1 MSTSTPSPGPPPP
14 PPPTVAWPSAAGPSA
29 PPGDASRSLDPH
41 ADLPSRAAG
50 GSRWRAVILAIA
62 IAFAFADASIVV
74 LGLPSIYGE
83 LQTTIVQ
90 ASWVI
95 TIYALVVTIV
105 ALLIG
110 PLAAR
115 LRPASVALVGLV
127 GFAAGSALSGVAG
140 SIGLLY
146 AGRALQG
153 FGAALALVASLPVLV
168 HLTGSV
174 SRGRHWWVT
183 AAVSGA
189 SVGPALGGLLTQVF
203 AWRAIFFV
211 QVPVAVVAVI
221 AVAAPSVRRGAVD
234 LPGRVQPRALV
245 ANAGEV
251 VTFGALVGALF
262 LGVLLL
268 VVVWGYDP
276 IVGAVVVSAL
286 PAASFAVRPLAAR
299 VSPAV
304 SGAAGAVVLAGG
316 LAGLAFLPR
325 VSGALAAVAF
335 ALCGAG
341 MGLALSVLG
350 PASLPEASGLVG
362 AGSRAVAARH
372 AGLML
377 GLLLI
382 APLLGNNL
390 EARANDSA
398 LAGTRSLLEA
408 QLPLRQK
415 IPVAWALRKE
425 IQQTPDGEVPDVD
438 GVFAAQGAGDNPSL
452 ASARDGLVGTIEA
465 ILTRAFRSSFLI
477 AAALA
482 LLALVPLLALT
493 LGRSAAAAGAAA
505 RVPPRSCTAGLVIAG
520 LVAVGAIAFV
530 TLEWR
535 GGAQDFGRY
544 EAADPC
550 AAGPDTYP
558 GKGLDGTVQR
568 IALGGLNGAA
578 CDLGT
583 SREELILSLDPK
595 SGIGDIAWDRDTAA
609 KAIQSGTS
617 RAIDDAV
624 DRGTLPS
631 WAGRALRFVVERAP
645 IQWLLDKLPI

>member
-1 MSTSTPSPGPPPP
+1 VT
-14 PPPTVAWPSAAGPSA
+14 AAA
-29 PPGDASRSLDPH
+29 
-41 ADLPSRAAG
+41 
-50 GSRWRAVILAIA
+50 
-62 IAFAFADASIVV
+62 
-74 LGLPSIYGE
+74 
-83 LQTTIVQ
+83 
-90 ASWVI
+90 
-95 TIYALVVTIV
+95 
-105 ALLIG
+105 
-110 PLAAR
+110 
-115 LRPASVALVGLV
+115 
-127 GFAAGSALSGVAG
+127 
-140 SIGLLY
+140 
-146 AGRALQG
+146 
-153 FGAALALVASLPVLV
+153 FGAA
-168 HLTGSV
+168 
-174 SRGRHWWVT
+174 
-183 AAVSGA
+183 
-189 SVGPALGGLLTQVF
+189 VGPALGGLLTQVF

-211 QVPVAVVAVI
+211 QVPVAVAAVI

-234 LPGRVQPRALV
+234 RPGRVQRRSLL
-245 ANAGEV
+245 ANVGEV
-251 VTFGALVGALF
+251 LTFGALVGALF

-304 SGAAGAVVLAGG
+304 SGAVGAVVLAGG

-325 VSGALAAVAF
+325 VSGGLAAVAF

-350 PASLPEASGLVG
+350 PASLSESSGLVG
-362 AGSRAVAARH
+362 AGSRSVAARH

-382 APLLGNNL
+382 APVLGHNL
-390 EARANDSA
+390 EAKANDSA

-438 GVFAAQGAGDNPSL
+438 AVFTAQGAGDSPAL
-452 ASARDGLVGTIEA
+452 ASARDGLVGTIES

-482 LLALVPLLALT
+482 LLALLPLLALT
-493 LGRSAAAAGAAA
+493 LGRAGAAA
-505 RVPPRSCTAGLVIAG
+505 SGATARSGTAGLVIAG

-530 TLEWR
+530 AIEWK
-535 GGAQDFGRY
+535 GGAEDFGRY

-550 AAGPDTYP
+550 TAGPDTYP
-558 GKGLDGTVQR
+558 GKGLDNTVQR

-595 SGIGDIAWDRDTAA
+595 SGIGDVTWDRATAG

-631 WAGRALRFVVERAP
+631 WAGTALRFVVERAP

>member
-1 MSTSTPSPGPPPP
+1 MSTSTPPPGLPPP
-14 PPPTVAWPSAAGPSA
+14 PPPTLARPGVAGPGA
-29 PPGDASRSLDPH
+29 PPAEAARAVDPDAG
-41 ADLPSRAAG
+41 LPSGAAG
-50 GSRWRAVILAIA
+50 GAGWRALILAA
-62 IAFAFADASIVV
+62 AVAFAFADASIVV

-83 LQTTIVQ
+83 LQTTVVE

-95 TIYALVVTIV
+95 TVYAVVVTVV

-127 GFAAGSALSGVAG
+127 GFAAGSVLSGVAG
-140 SIGLLY
+140 SIGVLY
-146 AGRALQG
+146 AGRGLQG

-174 SRGRHWWVT
+174 GRGRTWWVT
-183 AAVSGA
+183 AAAFGA
-189 SVGPALGGLLTQVF
+189 AVGPALGGLLTQVF

-211 QVPVAVVAVI
+211 QVPVAVAAVI

-234 LPGRVQPRALV
+234 RPGRVQRRSLL
-245 ANAGEV
+245 ANVGEV
-251 VTFGALVGALF
+251 LTFGALVGALF

-304 SGAAGAVVLAGG
+304 SGAVGAVVLAGG

-325 VSGALAAVAF
+325 VSGGLAAVAF

-350 PASLPEASGLVG
+350 PASLSESSGLVG
-362 AGSRAVAARH
+362 AGSRSVAARH

-382 APLLGNNL
+382 APVLGHNL
-390 EARANDSA
+390 EAKANDSA

-438 GVFAAQGAGDNPSL
+438 AVFTAQGAGDSPAL
-452 ASARDGLVGTIEA
+452 ASARDGLVGTIES

-482 LLALVPLLALT
+482 LLALLPLLALT
-493 LGRSAAAAGAAA
+493 LGRAGAAA
-505 RVPPRSCTAGLVIAG
+505 SGATARSGTAGLVIAG

-530 TLEWR
+530 AIEWK
-535 GGAQDFGRY
+535 GGAEDFGRY

-550 AAGPDTYP
+550 TAGPDTYP
-558 GKGLDGTVQR
+558 GKGLDNTVQR

-595 SGIGDIAWDRDTAA
+595 SGIGDVTWDRATAA

-631 WAGRALRFVVERAP
+631 WAGTALRFVVERAP

>member
-1 MSTSTPSPGPPPP
+1 MSTSTSSPGLPPPP
-14 PPPTVAWPSAAGPSA
+14 PPSVAWPGAAGPGA
-29 PPGDASRSLDPH
+29 PSGDPSRSFAPDP
-41 ADLPSRAAG
+41 DVPSGPAA
-50 GSRWRAVILAIA
+50 GSRWRAVILAA
-62 IAFAFADASIVV
+62 AVALAFADASIVV
-74 LGLPSIYGE
+74 LGLPSIYGQ
-83 LQTTIVQ
+83 LQTTVVQ

-95 TIYALVVTIV
+95 TVYAVVVTVV

-115 LRPASVALVGLV
+115 LRPASVALVGLI
-127 GFAAGSALSGVAG
+127 GFAAGSVLSGVAG

-146 AGRALQG
+146 VGRGLQG

-174 SRGRHWWVT
+174 HRGRTWWVT
-183 AAVSGA
+183 AAAFGA
-189 SVGPALGGLLTQVF
+189 AIGPALGGLLTQVF

-211 QVPVAVVAVI
+211 QVPVAVAAVI

-234 LPGRVQPRALV
+234 RPGRVQRRSLL
-245 ANAGEV
+245 ANLGEV
-251 VTFGALVGALF
+251 LTFSVLVGALF

-350 PASLPEASGLVG
+350 PASLAESSGLIG
-362 AGSRAVAARH
+362 AGSRSVAARH

-382 APLLGNNL
+382 APVLGSNL

-438 GVFAAQGAGDNPSL
+438 AVFAADGAADNPAL
-452 ASARDGLVGTIEA
+452 ASARDGLVGSIQS

-482 LLALVPLLALT
+482 LLA
-493 LGRSAAAAGAAA
+493 SAAPARAHARPGRRGGRRRDVGPVQHRGAGRRRAG
-505 RVPPRSCTAGLVIAG
+505 RGRCDGLRGRRMEGRRAGLRSLRSSRPLCCGPRHLSGQGARQHRAAHRPRWAERRG
-520 LVAVGAIAFV
+520 LRPRH
-530 TLEWR
+530 E
-535 GGAQDFGRY
+535 
-544 EAADPC
+544 P
-550 AAGPDTYP
+550 
-558 GKGLDGTVQR
+558 
-568 IALGGLNGAA
+568 
-578 CDLGT
+578 
-583 SREELILSLDPK
+583 
-595 SGIGDIAWDRDTAA
+595 
-609 KAIQSGTS
+609 
-617 RAIDDAV
+617 
-624 DRGTLPS
+624 
-631 WAGRALRFVVERAP
+631 
-645 IQWLLDKLPI
+645 

>member
-1 MSTSTPSPGPPPP
+1 M
-14 PPPTVAWPSAAGPSA
+14 
-29 PPGDASRSLDPH
+29 
-41 ADLPSRAAG
+41 
-50 GSRWRAVILAIA
+50 
-62 IAFAFADASIVV
+62 

-83 LQTTIVQ
+83 LQTTVVQ

-95 TIYALVVTIV
+95 TVYAVVVTVV

-146 AGRALQG
+146 AGRGLQG

-174 SRGRHWWVT
+174 RRGRTWWVT
-183 AAVSGA
+183 AAAFGA
-189 SVGPALGGLLTQVF
+189 AVGPALGGLLTQVF

-211 QVPVAVVAVI
+211 QVPVAVAAVV

-234 LPGRVQPRALV
+234 RPGRVQRRSLL
-245 ANAGEV
+245 ANLGEV
-251 VTFGALVGALF
+251 LTFGALVGALF

-350 PASLPEASGLVG
+350 PASLSESSGLLG
-362 AGSRAVAARH
+362 AGSRSVAARH

-382 APLLGNNL
+382 APVLGNNL
-390 EARANDSA
+390 EAKANDSA

-438 GVFAAQGAGDNPSL
+438 AVFAAQGAGDNPAL
-452 ASARDGLVGTIEA
+452 ASARDGLVGTIES

-482 LLALVPLLALT
+482 LLAL
-493 LGRSAAAAGAAA
+493 AAPA
-505 RVPPRSCTAGLVIAG
+505 RADPRPRRRGCRRRACRPARAPPGLVIAG

-530 TLEWR
+530 AVEWR

-550 AAGPDTYP
+550 TAGPDTYP
-558 GKGLDGTVQR
+558 GKGLDNTVQR

-595 SGIGDIAWDRDTAA
+595 SGIGDVTWDRATAG

>member
-1 MSTSTPSPGPPPP
+1 
-14 PPPTVAWPSAAGPSA
+14 
-29 PPGDASRSLDPH
+29 
-41 ADLPSRAAG
+41 
-50 GSRWRAVILAIA
+50 
-62 IAFAFADASIVV
+62 

-83 LQTTIVQ
+83 LQTTVVQ

-95 TIYALVVTIV
+95 TVYAVVVTVV

-146 AGRALQG
+146 AGRGLQG

-174 SRGRHWWVT
+174 GRGRTWWVT
-183 AAVSGA
+183 AAAFGA
-189 SVGPALGGLLTQVF
+189 AVGPALGGLLTQVF

-211 QVPVAVVAVI
+211 QVPVAVAAVI

-234 LPGRVQPRALV
+234 RPGRVQRRSLL
-245 ANAGEV
+245 ANLGEV
-251 VTFGALVGALF
+251 LTFGALVGALF

-286 PAASFAVRPLAAR
+286 PVASFAVRPLAAR
-299 VSPAV
+299 VTPTV
-304 SGAAGAVVLAGG
+304 SGAAGAVVLASG

-350 PASLPEASGLVG
+350 PASLAESSGLVG
-362 AGSRAVAARH
+362 AGSRSVAARH

-382 APLLGNNL
+382 APVLGHNL
-390 EARANDSA
+390 EAKANDSA

-408 QLPLRQK
+408 QLPLREK

-438 GVFAAQGAGDNPSL
+438 AVFAAQGAGDSPAL
-452 ASARDGLVGTIEA
+452 ASARDGLVGTIES
-465 ILTRAFRSSFLI
+465 ILTRAFRSSFMI

-482 LLALVPLLALT
+482 LLAVLPLLALT
-493 LGRSAAAAGAAA
+493 LGRAGAAA
-505 RVPPRSCTAGLVIAG
+505 ASGTPRSSSAGLVIAG
-520 LVAVGAIAFV
+520 LVAASAIAFV
-530 TLEWR
+530 ALEWR

-550 AAGPDTYP
+550 TAGPDTYP
-558 GKGLDGTVQR
+558 GTGLDNTVQR

-595 SGIGDIAWDRDTAA
+595 SGIGDITWDRDTAA

-631 WAGRALRFVVERAP
+631 WAGRVLRFVVERAP

>member
-1 MSTSTPSPGPPPP
+1 MARP
-14 PPPTVAWPSAAGPSA
+14 VAAAPDPDIPA
-29 PPGDASRSLDPH
+29 PAT
-41 ADLPSRAAG
+41 G
-50 GSRWRAVILAIA
+50 GSRWRAVVLAA
-62 IAFAFADASIVV
+62 AVALAFADASIVV

-83 LQTTIVQ
+83 LHTTVVQ

-95 TIYALVVTIV
+95 TVYALVVMLV
-105 ALLIG
+105 ALALG
-110 PLAAR
+110 PLSSR
-115 LRPASVALVGLV
+115 LRPAGVALVGLV
-127 GFAAGSALSGVAG
+127 GFALGSALSGVAG
-140 SIGLLY
+140 SIGVLY
-146 AGRALQG
+146 VGRGLQG

-174 SRGRHWWVT
+174 RAGRTWWVT
-183 AAVSGA
+183 AAAFGA
-189 SVGPALGGLLTQVF
+189 AVGPAVGGLLTQVF

-211 QVPVAVVAVI
+211 QVPVAVAAVV
-221 AVAAPSVRRGAVD
+221 AVAAPSVRRGAID
-234 LPGRVQPRALV
+234 RRGRIERRALV

-251 VTFGALVGALF
+251 LTFGALVGALF

-286 PAASFAVRPLAAR
+286 PAASFAIRPLAAR
-299 VSPAV
+299 LRPLVA
-304 SGAAGAVVLAGG
+304 GAAGAVVLAGG
-316 LAGLAFLPR
+316 LAGLALLPR
-325 VSGALAAVAF
+325 VSGGLAAVAF

-350 PASLPEASGLVG
+350 PASLPDGSGLLG
-362 AGSRAVAARH
+362 AGSRSVAARH

-382 APLLGNNL
+382 APVLGNNL
-390 EARANDSA
+390 EAKADDSA

-408 QLPLRQK
+408 QVPLRQK

-438 GVFAAQGAGDNPSL
+438 GVFAAQGAGDSPAL
-452 ASARDGLVGTIEA
+452 AAARDGLVNSIQS

-482 LLALVPLLALT
+482 LLGLIPILALT
-493 LGRSAAAAGAAA
+493 LARVGTPARAGTWPLVVAGA
-505 RVPPRSCTAGLVIAG
+505 IAV
-520 LVAVGAIAFV
+520 VAVGFV
-530 TLEWR
+530 AAEWR
-535 GGAQDFGRY
+535 NGAADFGRY

-550 AAGPDTYP
+550 AAAPDTYP
-558 GKGLDGTVQR
+558 GKGLDNTVQR

-595 SGIGDIAWDRDTAA
+595 SGIGDVTWDRDTAA

-624 DRGTLPS
+624 ERGTLPS
-631 WAGRALRFVVERAP
+631 WAGTALRFVVERAP
-645 IQWLLDKLPI
+645 IQWLLEKLPI

>member
-1 MSTSTPSPGPPPP
+1 MSTSTPP
-14 PPPTVAWPSAAGPSA
+14 AIA
-29 PPGDASRSLDPH
+29 PLALDPD
-41 ADLPSRAAG
+41 ADLPSRTAR
-50 GSRWRAVILAIA
+50 GSPWRAVILAA
-62 IAFAFADASIVV
+62 AVALAFADASIVV

-83 LQTTIVQ
+83 LQTTVVQ

-95 TIYALVVTIV
+95 TVYAVVVTVV

-115 LRPASVALVGLV
+115 LRPASVALAGLV

-146 AGRALQG
+146 AGRGLQG

-174 SRGRHWWVT
+174 GRGRTWWVT
-183 AAVSGA
+183 SAAFGA
-189 SVGPALGGLLTQVF
+189 AVGPALGGLLTQVF

-211 QVPVAVVAVI
+211 QVPVAVAAVI

-234 LPGRVQPRALV
+234 RPGRVQRRSLL
-245 ANAGEV
+245 ANLGEV
-251 VTFGALVGALF
+251 LTFGALVGALF

-276 IVGAVVVSAL
+276 IFGAVVVSAL
-286 PAASFAVRPLAAR
+286 PVASLAVRPLAAR
-299 VSPAV
+299 VSPTV
-304 SGAAGAVVLAGG
+304 SGAAGSVVLASG

-350 PASLPEASGLVG
+350 PASLAESSGLVG
-362 AGSRAVAARH
+362 AGSRSVAARH

-382 APLLGNNL
+382 APVLGHNL
-390 EARANDSA
+390 EAKANDSA

-438 GVFAAQGAGDNPSL
+438 AVFAAQGAGDSPAL
-452 ASARDGLVGTIEA
+452 ASARDGLVGTIES

-482 LLALVPLLALT
+482 LLAVLPLLALT
-493 LGRSAAAAGAAA
+493 LGRPGAAAATAGSA
-505 RVPPRSCTAGLVIAG
+505 RSSTAGLVIAG
-520 LVAVGAIAFV
+520 LVAASAIAFV
-530 TLEWR
+530 ALEWR

-544 EAADPC
+544 EATDPC

-558 GKGLDGTVQR
+558 GKGLDNTVQR

-595 SGIGDIAWDRDTAA
+595 SGIGDITWDRDTAA

-631 WAGRALRFVVERAP
+631 WAGRVLRFVVERAP

>member
-1 MSTSTPSPGPPPP
+1 M
-14 PPPTVAWPSAAGPSA
+14 
-29 PPGDASRSLDPH
+29 
-41 ADLPSRAAG
+41 
-50 GSRWRAVILAIA
+50 
-62 IAFAFADASIVV
+62 
-74 LGLPSIYGE
+74 
-83 LQTTIVQ
+83 VQ

-95 TIYALVVTIV
+95 TVYAVVVTVV

-146 AGRALQG
+146 AGRGLQG

-174 SRGRHWWVT
+174 RRGRTWWVT
-183 AAVSGA
+183 AAAFGA
-189 SVGPALGGLLTQVF
+189 AVGPALGGLLTQVF

-211 QVPVAVVAVI
+211 QVPIAVAAVV

-234 LPGRVQPRALV
+234 RPGRVQRRSLL
-245 ANAGEV
+245 ANLGEV
-251 VTFGALVGALF
+251 LTFGALVGALF

-350 PASLPEASGLVG
+350 PASLSESSGLVG
-362 AGSRAVAARH
+362 AGSRSVAARH

-382 APLLGNNL
+382 APVLGHNL
-390 EARANDSA
+390 EAKANDSA

-415 IPVAWALRKE
+415 IPVAWALRNGDPADARRRGAGRRRRLRGPGRRR
-425 IQQTPDGEVPDVD
+425 QPGAGLRPRRPGRDHRVDPHPRLPLVVPDRCR
-438 GVFAAQGAGDNPSL
+438 
-452 ASARDGLVGTIEA
+452 AR
-465 ILTRAFRSSFLI
+465 
-477 AAALA
+477 
-482 LLALVPLLALT
+482 
-493 LGRSAAAAGAAA
+493 
-505 RVPPRSCTAGLVIAG
+505 PPRLAAPARADPRPRRRGCRRRRRRRGSGTAGLIIAG

-530 TLEWR
+530 AVEWK

-550 AAGPDTYP
+550 TAGPDTYP
-558 GKGLDGTVQR
+558 GKGLDNTVQR

-595 SGIGDIAWDRDTAA
+595 SGIGDVTWDRATAA

-631 WAGRALRFVVERAP
+631 WAGTALRFVVERAP

>member
-1 MSTSTPSPGPPPP
+1 MSTSTPSPGLPPP
-14 PPPTVAWPSAAGPSA
+14 PPPTVTRPGAAGPGA
-29 PPGDASRSLDPH
+29 PSNAASRALDPD

-50 GSRWRAVILAIA
+50 GSQWRAVILAA
-62 IAFAFADASIVV
+62 AVALAFADASIVV

-95 TIYALVVTIV
+95 TIYAVVVTVV

-110 PLAAR
+110 PVAAR

-146 AGRALQG
+146 VGRGLQG

-174 SRGRHWWVT
+174 RRGRTWWVT
-183 AAVSGA
+183 AAAFGA
-189 SVGPALGGLLTQVF
+189 AVGPALGGLLTQVF

-211 QVPVAVVAVI
+211 QVPVAVAAVI

-234 LPGRVQPRALV
+234 RPGRVQRRSLL
-245 ANAGEV
+245 ANLGEV
-251 VTFGALVGALF
+251 LTFSALVGALF

-335 ALCGAG
+335 AFCGAG

-350 PASLPEASGLVG
+350 PASLAESSGLVG
-362 AGSRAVAARH
+362 AGSRSVAARH

-382 APLLGNNL
+382 APVLGHNL
-390 EARANDSA
+390 EAKANDSA

-438 GVFAAQGAGDNPSL
+438 AVFAAQGASDNAAL
-452 ASARDGLVGTIEA
+452 ASARDGLVGTIES

-482 LLALVPLLALT
+482 LLALLPLLALT
-493 LGRSAAAAGAAA
+493 LGRAGAAAAGAAS
-505 RVPPRSCTAGLVIAG
+505 RSGTAGLIIAG

-530 TLEWR
+530 AVEWK

-558 GKGLDGTVQR
+558 GQGLDNTVQR

-595 SGIGDIAWDRDTAA
+595 SGIGDVTWDRDTAA

>member
-1 MSTSTPSPGPPPP
+1 MPTSAPSPSLPPP
-14 PPPTVAWPSAAGPSA
+14 PPPTAAWPSAAGPGAAS
-29 PPGDASRSLDPH
+29 GDASPSLDPD

-83 LQTTIVQ
+83 LQTTVVQ

-95 TIYALVVTIV
+95 TIYALVVTVV

-127 GFAAGSALSGVAG
+127 GFAAGSAVSGVAS

-174 SRGRHWWVT
+174 RRGRTWWVT
-183 AAVSGA
+183 AAAFGA
-189 SVGPALGGLLTQVF
+189 AVGPALGGLLTQVF

-211 QVPVAVVAVI
+211 QVPVAVAAVI

-234 LPGRVQPRALV
+234 RPGRVQRRSLL
-245 ANAGEV
+245 ANLGEV
-251 VTFGALVGALF
+251 LTFGALVGALF

-304 SGAAGAVVLAGG
+304 SGALGAVVLAGG

-350 PASLPEASGLVG
+350 PASLSESSGLVG
-362 AGSRAVAARH
+362 AGSRSVAARH

-382 APLLGNNL
+382 APVLGHNL
-390 EARANDSA
+390 EAKANDSA

-438 GVFAAQGAGDNPSL
+438 AVFSAQGAGDNPAL
-452 ASARDGLVGTIEA
+452 ASARDGLAGTIES

-482 LLALVPLLALT
+482 LLALLPLLALT
-493 LGRSAAAAGAAA
+493 LGRAGAAAGAPA
-505 RVPPRSCTAGLVIAG
+505 RSGTAGLVIAA

-530 TLEWR
+530 AVEWN
-535 GGAQDFGRY
+535 GGARDFGRY

-550 AAGPDTYP
+550 TAGPNTYA
-558 GKGLDGTVQR
+558 GKGVDNTVQR

-578 CDLGT
+578 SDLGT

-595 SGIGDIAWDRDTAA
+595 SGIGDVTWDRATAG

-631 WAGRALRFVVERAP
+631 WVGRALRFVVERAP